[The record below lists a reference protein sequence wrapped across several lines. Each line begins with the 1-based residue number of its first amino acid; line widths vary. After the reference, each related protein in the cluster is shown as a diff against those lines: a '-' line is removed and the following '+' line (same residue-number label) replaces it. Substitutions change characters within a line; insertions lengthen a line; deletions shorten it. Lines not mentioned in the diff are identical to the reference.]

1 MSNSNDELKNATG
14 LGRRAVIRGA
24 IAIGGATVLAGATAM
39 PQTTTAVVAEREV
52 SDNKE
57 LLRKA
62 AQAFNTI
69 DDRSAWFGFYA
80 ESVQA
85 YGLGP
90 AALDKAG
97 MKNFYSALWGGFP
110 DLTIH
115 IDDLVGEG
123 DKVVWRITVS
133 GTHNGPFQGV
143 SATGKSVKFGAHYTF
158 RFEHGKIVERWSTID
173 RLCMLVQIGAVSLPF
188 KK

>member
-1 MSNSNDELKNATG
+1 LAQHQKKETTMS
-14 LGRRAVIRGA
+14 AV
-24 IAIGGATVLAGATAM
+24 
-39 PQTTTAVVAEREV
+39 
-52 SDNKE
+52 DNKE

-62 AQAFNTI
+62 AQAFNNI
-69 DDRSAWFGFYA
+69 DDRSGWYGFHA
-80 ESVQA
+80 ETVKA
-85 YGLGP
+85 HGLGP

-97 MKNFYSALWGGFP
+97 MTSFYTALWGGFP

-115 IDDLVGEG
+115 IDELVGEG
-123 DKVVWRITVS
+123 DDVVWRVTAS

-158 RFEHGKIVERWSTID
+158 RFQNGKIVERWSTID
-173 RLCMLVQIGAVSLPF
+173 RLSVLVQIGAVSLPF